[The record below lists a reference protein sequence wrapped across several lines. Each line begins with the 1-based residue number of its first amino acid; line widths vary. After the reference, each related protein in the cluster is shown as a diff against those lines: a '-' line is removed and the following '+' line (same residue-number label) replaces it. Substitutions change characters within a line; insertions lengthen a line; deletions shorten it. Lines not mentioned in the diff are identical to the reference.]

1 MGLSDSPH
9 RRWNPLSGEWVLVSP
24 HRLLRPWQGKQ
35 DAPAL
40 EVRPGY
46 DAGCY
51 LCPGNLRAGGV
62 RNPQYLQPY
71 VFDNDFAALL
81 PQGETIATD
90 QNEQLFVAHAERGV
104 CRVVCFSPRHD
115 LALPRL
121 SVLQILGVVTAW
133 ISECES
139 LSALEFIN
147 YVQIFENKGAL
158 MGCSNPHPHGQ
169 VWATETVP
177 QEPAREDERQR
188 AYFAAHGR
196 TLLKD
201 YVERELQ
208 KAERL
213 VCRNEHWVALVPYW
227 AKWPFEVLLAPV
239 RPVAAMP
246 QLGEAEREA
255 LAEILREVTIR
266 YDNLFQCSFPY
277 SMGFHQ
283 APTDGKAHPH
293 WHLHAHFYP
302 PLLRSASIQKFMVGF
317 EMLGTP
323 QRDITPE
330 QAAARLRDVSI
341 IHYLDRGV

>member
-35 DAPAL
+35 DAPAPD
-40 EVRPGY
+40 VRPAH

-62 RNPQYLQPY
+62 RNPQYEQTY

-81 PQGETIATD
+81 PQGEAIASD
-90 QNEQLFVAHAERGV
+90 QDEQLFVAHAERGV

-115 LALPRL
+115 LTLPRL
-121 SVLQILGVVTAW
+121 SVLQIRGVVMAW

-139 LSALEFIN
+139 LGALEFIN

-208 KAERL
+208 KVERL

-239 RPVAAMP
+239 RPVATMP
-246 QLGEAEREA
+246 QLGEAERDA

-283 APTDGKAHPH
+283 APSDGKAHPH